1 VLNIARAV
9 VPEMI
14 AVKSGK
20 IVNVAAMNGT
30 MGKGNMSA
38 YSASKSVVIRGSR
51 RGCRQGQGEIRVA
64 SMWSATSPAVSI
76 WGRQCMKRLINSG
89 AI

>member
-51 RGCRQGQGEIRVA
+51 RGCRQGQGEIRWHRCGLQHRRRFQYGA
-64 SMWSATSPAVSI
+64 GSA
-76 WGRQCMKRLINSG
+76 
-89 AI
+89 

>member
-30 MGKGNMSA
+30 MGKRNMSA
-38 YSASKSVVIRGSR
+38 YSASKSVVIR
-51 RGCRQGQGEIRVA
+51 A
-64 SMWSATSPAVSI
+64 
-76 WGRQCMKRLINSG
+76 
-89 AI
+89 